1 MQTARL
7 ASQTALCQPLRVSR
21 VQRPFT
27 VQRTALRV
35 AAQAQV
41 RPAEGKHPL
50 RSRAM
55 RQYTTL
61 SGCFCRRVAMPES
74 HCRPCGFPLV
84 QRNDQP
90 SLSQTFGSLAAVLG
104 LLSGPVNPALAVDF
118 APPPTANTAVAEVQQ
133 SRAFGGDA
141 QLTAPAVSD
150 GAAAASGLPEGT
162 QWRYSEF
169 INAVQNGKVQRV
181 RFSKDGAQLQL
192 TAVDGRRA
200 LVVLP
205 NDPELVDILAKN
217 GVDISGM
224 WVLAFWLGFG
234 CCWGAGCR
242 QSWRRRCGWPAVC
255 SGASAA
261 GCRAAVEHSGGARRL
276 PPCGACQAPALAR
289 PWLSPLPS
297 RTPACPSRPLPP
309 LACSLRG

>member
-1 MQTARL
+1 
-7 ASQTALCQPLRVSR
+7 
-21 VQRPFT
+21 
-27 VQRTALRV
+27 
-35 AAQAQV
+35 
-41 RPAEGKHPL
+41 
-50 RSRAM
+50 M
-55 RQYTTL
+55 RQCTTL
-61 SGCFCRRVAMPES
+61 PGCLCRRIAMPES
-74 HCRPCGFPLV
+74 NCRPCGFSLV

-104 LLSGPVNPALAVDF
+104 LLSGPVNPALAADF

-141 QLTAPAVSD
+141 QLTAPAVAD

-169 INAVQNGKVQRV
+169 INAVQNGKVERV

-217 GVDISGM
+217 GVDISGV
-224 WVLAFWLGFG
+224 WLARYVLAGWLVLGVG
-234 CCWGAGCR
+234 SAGCGSVAGR
-242 QSWRRRCGWPAVC
+242 PA
-255 SGASAA
+255 AEAPLWA
-261 GCRAAVEHSGGARRL
+261 AAVQL
-276 PPCGACQAPALAR
+276 
-289 PWLSPLPS
+289 
-297 RTPACPSRPLPP
+297 
-309 LACSLRG
+309 